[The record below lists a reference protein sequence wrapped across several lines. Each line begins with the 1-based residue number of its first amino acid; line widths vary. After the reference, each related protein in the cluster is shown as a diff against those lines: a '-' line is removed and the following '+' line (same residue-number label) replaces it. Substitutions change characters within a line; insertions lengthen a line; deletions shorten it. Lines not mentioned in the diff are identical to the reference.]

1 MYVIKIGGSLQH
13 ARGLPEF
20 LGGLAEYAAGRM
32 VIVPGGGDYADQV
45 RQMQVEKN
53 LDDLTAHRLA
63 LRAMEQYGSF
73 LVSLDDRLQP
83 ARSWGEISQ
92 LCTVKKIP
100 VWFPYDLVS
109 EDPAVEACW
118 DVTSDSLAIW
128 CAEQLHCRHLFILK
142 AVTPAGDDYSASSLS
157 RRGYLDNAFMKMAA
171 RTSVLAW
178 WLDYQQAPSLL
189 NMLARR
195 DYPAT
200 VMRTIGIMTTH

>member
-13 ARGLPEF
+13 ARGLAEF
-20 LGGLAEYAAGRM
+20 LGGLAEHAAGR
-32 VIVPGGGDYADQV
+32 VVVVPGGGDYADQV

-53 LDDLTAHRLA
+53 LDEVAAHRLA

-73 LVSLDDRLQP
+73 LVSLDARLQP
-83 ARSWGEISQ
+83 ASSWGEIDR
-92 LCTVKKIP
+92 LCAQKKIP
-100 VWFPYDLVS
+100 VWFPYEIVA

-128 CAEQLHCRHLFILK
+128 CAEQLRCRHLFLLK
-142 AVTPAGDDYSASSLS
+142 AVTPAGDDYSASFLS
-157 RRGYLDNAFMKMAA
+157 GRGYLDKGFMKMAA

-189 NMLARR
+189 NMLASR

-200 VMRTIGIMTTH
+200 VMHAIGIMTPH